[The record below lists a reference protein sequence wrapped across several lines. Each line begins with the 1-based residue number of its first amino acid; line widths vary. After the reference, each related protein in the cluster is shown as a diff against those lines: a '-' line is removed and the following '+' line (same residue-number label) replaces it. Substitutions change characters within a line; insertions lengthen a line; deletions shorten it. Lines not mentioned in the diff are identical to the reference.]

1 MVAGLRDGP
10 VDRFSSRPHLFNTDS
25 NCFFCPKER
34 EKTNYKRTRER
45 KEVELER
52 NGKRKAPFEQRNIT
66 VSMSDSEDEH

>member
-1 MVAGLRDGP
+1 MAVGLRDGR

-45 KEVELER
+45 EGGR
-52 NGKRKAPFEQRNIT
+52 T
-66 VSMSDSEDEH
+66 SEDGEKKSSLQATKHHNFNVG